1 MILIYLGN
9 WKEIVFLKD
18 FVFYFKGL
26 IVCWMSFFD
35 VDRKEIS
42 DIIEFLYYV

>member
-18 FVFYFKGL
+18 FVSHLKGPT
-26 IVCWMSFFD
+26 VRWMSFLD

-42 DIIEFLYYV
+42 DITEFLHYV